1 MEPVN
6 LANPQFDK
14 EVVVEERVIEIY
26 YTFANWLAD
35 NDKVF
40 PSLDPEVDALTIRY
54 FDRVNRELR
63 ELGKF
68 ENLQIFRE
76 KTLAYL
82 DDVLDDRG
90 QHLAPG
96 EIVPENIEFYL
107 PGNDDPL
114 FRTDLIRSFV
124 HLASLPGKVISAQSG
139 VDRFQVLPGKQ
150 VSSLRKVNQFDSS
163 GNKRSFR
170 VMNNL
175 PGKVIY

>member
-1 MEPVN
+1 M
-6 LANPQFDK
+6 
-14 EVVVEERVIEIY
+14 
-26 YTFANWLAD
+26 
-35 NDKVF
+35 
-40 PSLDPEVDALTIRY
+40 
-54 FDRVNRELR
+54 
-63 ELGKF
+63 
-68 ENLQIFRE
+68 QIFRE

-96 EIVPENIEFYL
+96 EIVPENIEFNL
-107 PGNDDPL
+107 PGSDDPL
-114 FRTDLIRSFV
+114 FRTDSSRSFV

-139 VDRFQVLPGKQ
+139 VGRFQVLPGKQ
-150 VSSLRKVNQFDSS
+150 VSALRKVNQFDSS